1 MKRLNNNEIPEK
13 PGIYIFKDKY
23 QEPIYVGKAKN
34 LRKRVPTYFSAS
46 SSWKVKRLVNEADDI
61 SFIIS
66 KNEANALLAEYSFIQ
81 KYKPKYNVQFKDDK
95 SFPYVTITNDEW
107 PRVMVTRNLNNK
119 QINFGPFPFIGSA
132 KRSLDHLINIFP
144 VRTCSNSIFERH
156 QKLNKPCLLYDI
168 EKCSGPC
175 IEKIDETTYSQYIDD
190 IKKFYQ
196 GNSEAF
202 IDEKISEMKTYSKNL
217 EFEKAQKSKQ
227 LIQHL
232 ENARITQTLMTA
244 KNSNVDVIGVNI
256 GQYDVVLSCLI
267 IRNGRIVGEVKNT
280 FEPLNLNEID
290 SYIPQIILSLFD
302 KNTPSNEILV
312 SHNISEISS
321 LKTILED
328 KWQKEIKVNYPKKG
342 WKKDL
347 LDTALEDAQELRRI
361 SDLKRRSDLEFR
373 SLSLEQ
379 LKSKLNLKEIP
390 YRIEAYD
397 ISNLGD
403 KFRVGSMVVFEDGIS
418 KPSMYRRLRIKT
430 FEGQDD
436 FRSMEEIVFRRIKRL
451 KSEKEADQSF
461 RRKPNLILIDGGKGQ
476 LGKAKSV
483 LDHFEL
489 DIDVIGLAKK
499 EEEVFLP
506 TSKKSVI
513 LNKNSEALF
522 VLQNIRD
529 EAHRFAITENK
540 RLRVR
545 ELDLI
550 DVLSIKGVSQS
561 SIEILFNTHKTL
573 NKISKLSINKLNE
586 IVSEQEAEKIFNY
599 FNN

>member
-1 MKRLNNNEIPEK
+1 LKKLNNNEIPEK

-175 IEKIDETTYSQYIDD
+175 IEKIDKTTYSQYIDD

-256 GQYDVVLSCLI
+256 GKYDVVLSCLI

-280 FEPLNLNEID
+280 FEPLNLDEID

-321 LKTILED
+321 LKTLLED
-328 KWQKEIKVNYPKKG
+328 KWQKEIKVNYPKSG

-418 KPSMYRRLRIKT
+418 KPSMYRRFHIKT

-451 KSEKEADQSF
+451 KNEKEADQSF

-506 TSKKSVI
+506 ISKKPVI
-513 LNKNSEALF
+513 LNKYSEALF

-573 NKISKLSINKLNE
+573 NKISKLSINKLSE
-586 IVSEQEAEKIFNY
+586 IVSEKEAEKIYKY

>member
-1 MKRLNNNEIPEK
+1 MKKLNNNEIPEK
-13 PGIYIFKDKY
+13 SGIYIFKDKY
-23 QEPIYVGKAKN
+23 EEPIYVGKAKN
-34 LRKRVPTYFSAS
+34 LRKRVPTYFSTS
-46 SSWKVKRLVNEADDI
+46 SSWKVKRLVNEAEDI
-61 SFIIS
+61 SFVIS

-144 VRTCSNSIFERH
+144 VRTCSNSIFDRH

-175 IEKIDETTYSQYIDD
+175 IEKIDKTTYSQYLDD

-280 FEPLNLNEID
+280 FEPLNLDEID
-290 SYIPQIILSLFD
+290 SYMPQIILSLFD

-321 LKTILED
+321 LKILLED

-347 LDTALEDAQELRRI
+347 LDTALEDALELRRI

-418 KPSMYRRLRIKT
+418 KPSMYRRFHIKT

-451 KSEKEADQSF
+451 KNEKEVDQSF

-506 TSKKSVI
+506 TLKKSVI

-573 NKISKLSINKLNE
+573 NKISKLSIIKLGE
-586 IVSEQEAEKIFNY
+586 IVSEQEAEKIYNY
-599 FNN
+599 FHN

>member
-1 MKRLNNNEIPEK
+1 MKKLNNNEIPEK
-13 PGIYIFKDKY
+13 SGIYIFKDKY
-23 QEPIYVGKAKN
+23 EEPIYIGKAKN
-34 LRKRVPTYFSAS
+34 LRKRVPTYFSTS
-46 SSWKVKRLVNEADDI
+46 SSWKVKRLVNEAEDI
-61 SFIIS
+61 SFVIS

-144 VRTCSNSIFERH
+144 VRTCSNSIFDRH

-175 IEKIDETTYSQYIDD
+175 VEKIDKTTYSQYLDD

-280 FEPLNLNEID
+280 FEPLNLDEID
-290 SYIPQIILSLFD
+290 SYMPQIILGLFD

-321 LKTILED
+321 LKTLLED

-347 LDTALEDAQELRRI
+347 LDTALEDALELRRI

-418 KPSMYRRLRIKT
+418 KPSMYRRFHIKT

-451 KSEKEADQSF
+451 KNEKEVDQSF

-506 TSKKSVI
+506 TLKKSVI

-573 NKISKLSINKLNE
+573 NKISKLSIIKLGE
-586 IVSEQEAEKIFNY
+586 IVSEQEAEKIYNY

>member
-1 MKRLNNNEIPEK
+1 MKKLKNNEIPDK

-34 LRKRVPTYFSAS
+34 LRKRVPTYFSTS

-61 SFIIS
+61 SFVIS

-175 IEKIDETTYSQYIDD
+175 IEKIDKTTYSEYLDD

-196 GNSEAF
+196 GNSESF

-280 FEPLNLNEID
+280 FEPLNLDEID
-290 SYIPQIILSLFD
+290 SYMPQIILSLFD

-321 LKTILED
+321 LKTLLED

-418 KPSMYRRLRIKT
+418 KPSMYRRFHIKT

-451 KSEKEADQSF
+451 KNEKEVDQSF

-550 DVLSIKGVSQS
+550 DVLSIKGVTQS
-561 SIEILFNTHKTL
+561 SIENLFNTYKTL
-573 NKISKLSINKLNE
+573 NKISKLSINKLSE
-586 IVSEQEAEKIFNY
+586 IVSEQEAEKIYNY

>member
-1 MKRLNNNEIPEK
+1 MKKLNNNEIPEK

-34 LRKRVPTYFSAS
+34 LRKRVPTYFSSS

-61 SFIIS
+61 SFVIS

-156 QKLNKPCLLYDI
+156 HKLNKPCLLYDI

-175 IEKIDETTYSQYIDD
+175 IEKIDKTTYSQYLDD

-202 IDEKISEMKTYSKNL
+202 IDNKISEMKTYSKNL

-280 FEPLNLNEID
+280 FEPLNLDEID
-290 SYIPQIILSLFD
+290 SYMPQIILSLFD

-321 LKTILED
+321 LKTLLED

-418 KPSMYRRLRIKT
+418 KPSMYRRFHIKT

-451 KSEKEADQSF
+451 KNEKEADQSF

-573 NKISKLSINKLNE
+573 NKISKLSINKLGE
-586 IVSEQEAEKIFNY
+586 IVSEQEAEKIYNY